1 MKKKIVEVD
10 EDVLKDIIVGD
21 IPVFGKDSPVPKEK
35 SVERQEAKS
44 PAATVPADIPAEKP
58 AVEKPKRKRMNLS
71 DTGKGFWSIYP
82 RQTVPMCISTVKW
95 PSASNGYCLSSLRR

>member
-10 EDVLKDIIVGD
+10 EDVLKEIIVGD
-21 IPVFGKDSPVPKEK
+21 IPVFGKDSPAPKEK
-35 SVERQEAKS
+35 SVEHQEAPQPYRQILQRKS
-44 PAATVPADIPAEKP
+44 PPWRS
-58 AVEKPKRKRMNLS
+58 PKGKRMNPS

>member
-21 IPVFGKDSPVPKEK
+21 IPVFGKDSPAPKEK
-35 SVERQEAKS
+35 SVEHQEAKS
-44 PAATVPADIPAEKP
+44 PAATVPADTPAEKP
-58 AVEKPKRKRMNLS
+58 AVEKPKRKKDES
-71 DTGKGFWSIYP
+71 FGKGFWSIYP

>member
-21 IPVFGKDSPVPKEK
+21 IPVSARTAPPRK
-35 SVERQEAKS
+35 KS
-44 PAATVPADIPAEKP
+44 PWNIRKRKALPQPYRQILQRKSPP
-58 AVEKPKRKRMNLS
+58 RRSPKGKRMNPS

-82 RQTVPMCISTVKW
+82 LQTAPMCISTVKW

>member
-10 EDVLKDIIVGD
+10 EDVLKEIIVGD
-21 IPVFGKDSPVPKEK
+21 IPVFGKDSPARK
-35 SVERQEAKS
+35 KS
-44 PAATVPADIPAEKP
+44 PWNIRKRKAPPQPYRQILQRKSPP
-58 AVEKPKRKRMNLS
+58 WRSPKGKRMNPS